1 MSKLKK
7 LVAEAIKEM
16 KKDVDTAATKA
27 VEASAPSV
35 SAPKARVANTMKG
48 MSKDAQRIGEI
59 GYIVK
64 TIRDGQLTETEVKEL
79 DARMKAIGV
88 TGDISELLPSGFT
101 GALIQDLRDQLVVTG
116 LFPYKET
123 APGQYDS
130 IALHGITG
138 YLTSEATDGTDSAE
152 SYTTMMYLVE
162 KCMAVVRKSYEALDD
177 SLIPLAQEVRNGIV
191 AALAEA
197 IEAAVVS
204 GDNSATHMDAD
215 VTAANDYRKA
225 FKGIR
230 KLGLGKATVD
240 FGGAALTQNDWLK
253 YISAMQEAGG
263 NYLNDL
269 EVSKGNVFL
278 LVDQNVYNQLRMLDA
293 FLTRD
298 KAAGAATLF
307 GRPVDSVFNIP
318 VIMTP
323 YLPTVNASGVVDST
337 AANNTKS
344 AVYMVNKN
352 YFKFYT
358 TGTPLMETD
367 KNIVNQSIIF
377 TGSVRA
383 GFSGV
388 FDRKASD
395 PSAIDATKP
404 TIVAGVNIARI

>member
-1 MSKLKK
+1 MSKLKS

-16 KKDVDTAATKA
+16 KNEIEGAATKSI
-27 VEASAPSV
+27 EAAAPAAR
-35 SAPKARVANTMKG
+35 APKAQVKNAMKNMG
-48 MSKDAQRIGEI
+48 IEAQRIGEL

-64 TIRDGQLTETEVKEL
+64 AVRNGELTGSELKEL
-79 DARMKAIGV
+79 DGRMKAIGV

-101 GALIQDLRDQLVVTG
+101 GALIQDLREQLNVTKV
-116 LFPYKET
+116 FPYREV
-123 APGQYDS
+123 APGKYDS

-138 YLTSEATDGTDSAE
+138 YLTSEAADGTDSAE

-177 SLIPLAQEVRNGIV
+177 SLIPLAQEVRSGII

-197 IEAAVVS
+197 VEAAVVS
-204 GDNSATHMDAD
+204 GDNSATHMDAN
-215 VTAANDYRKA
+215 VTAANDFRKA

-240 FGGAALTQNDWLK
+240 FGGAALSQDDWLK
-253 YISAMQEAGG
+253 KISAMQEAGG
-263 NYLNDL
+263 VYLNEL
-269 EVSKGNVFL
+269 EASKGNVFL
-278 LVDQNVYNQLRMLDA
+278 MVDQNVYNQIRILPA

-298 KAAGAATLF
+298 KAAANATLF
-307 GRPVDSVFNIP
+307 GAPVDTFFNIP
-318 VIMTP
+318 VLMTP
-323 YLPTVNASGVVDST
+323 YLPVVNASGVVDAT
-337 AANNTKS
+337 AANNVLS
-344 AVYMVNKN
+344 AVYLVNKN

-367 KNIVNQSIIF
+367 KNIVNQSIVF

-388 FDRKASD
+388 FDRTAAD

-404 TIVAGVNIARI
+404 TCVAGINIARI

>member
-16 KKDVDTAATKA
+16 KSEVKETAQKA
-27 VEASAPSV
+27 VEAEAPSV
-35 SAPKARVANTMKG
+35 SAPKARVKNTMAG
-48 MSKDAQRIGEI
+48 MDIKAQRIGEI
-59 GYIVK
+59 GFIVK
-64 TIRDGQLTETEVKEL
+64 TVRDGHLTDTELKEL

-88 TGDISELLPSGFT
+88 TGDISDLLPSGFT
-101 GALIQDLRDQLVVTG
+101 GALIQDLREQLVVTG

-123 APGQYDS
+123 TPGQYDS

-152 SYTTMMYLVE
+152 SYTNMMYLVE

-204 GDNSATHMDAD
+204 GDDSGTHMDAD
-215 VTAANDYRKA
+215 VTAANDFRKA

-230 KLGLGKATVD
+230 KLGLGKSTVD
-240 FGGAALTQNDWLK
+240 FGGAALEESDWLK

-263 NYLNDL
+263 VYLNDM

-278 LVDQNVYNQLRMLDA
+278 LVDQNSYNQLRMMPS

-307 GRPVDSVFNIP
+307 GRPVDSIFNIP
-318 VIMTP
+318 VVMTP
-323 YLPTVNASGVVDST
+323 YLPKVNATGVVDAT
-337 AANNTKS
+337 GANNTLS
-344 AVYMVNKN
+344 AVYLVNKN

-358 TGTPLMETD
+358 TGAPLMETD

-388 FDRKASD
+388 FDRKSSD

-404 TIVAGVNIARI
+404 TVVAGINVARI